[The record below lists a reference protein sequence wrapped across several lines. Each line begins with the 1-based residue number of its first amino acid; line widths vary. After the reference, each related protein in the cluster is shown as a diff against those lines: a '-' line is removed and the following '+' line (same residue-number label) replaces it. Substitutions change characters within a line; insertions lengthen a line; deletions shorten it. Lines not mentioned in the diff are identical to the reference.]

1 MRIEIA
7 VKIAIVGR
15 EDIGWSSRDANV
27 LRRVGVARAGID
39 ADAGKD
45 FYVVTVHEMD
55 AASGSTADKL
65 GKVLGV
71 NSEASAAGLER
82 LVHVILKFLP
92 LEPDLGAR
100 KQVNAAHVVP
110 VTVSDDDVGDIFGL
124 DAGLRDGFIR
134 GQVILHGEKFEP
146 LCAVEAAVHQ
156 DCASTSAHQPEDHGD
171 VELFVLGRAHDQ
183 GGHGKLREHGVT
195 NGFDGVFR
203 RGIRRGLGIGVRRKN
218 EGK

>member
-45 FYVVTVHEMD
+45 FDVVAIHQVH
-55 AASGSTADKL
+55 AASRGNADKL
-65 GKVLGV
+65 GKVFGV
-71 NSEASAAGLER
+71 NPEASAARPEC

-92 LEPDLGAR
+92 LEPDVGAR

-110 VTVSDDDVGDIFGL
+110 VTVSDDDVGDVFGL

-134 GQVILHGEKFEP
+134 GQVILRSEEHTSELQSQSNLVCRLLLEK
-146 LCAVEAAVHQ
+146 
-156 DCASTSAHQPEDHGD
+156 
-171 VELFVLGRAHDQ
+171 
-183 GGHGKLREHGVT
+183 K
-195 NGFDGVFR
+195 
-203 RGIRRGLGIGVRRKN
+203 K
-218 EGK
+218 K